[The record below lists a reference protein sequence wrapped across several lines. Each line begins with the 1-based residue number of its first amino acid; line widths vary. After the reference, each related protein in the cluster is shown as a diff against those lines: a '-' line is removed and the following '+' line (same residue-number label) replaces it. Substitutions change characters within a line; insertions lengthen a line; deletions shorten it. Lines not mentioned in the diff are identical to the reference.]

1 MKNISV
7 KTNAAGAN
15 GVFSYG
21 GSAITNNSS
30 SDGTA
35 ITISDS
41 IITTLKDN
49 SGGHNDNWWK
59 KHECV
64 QFNY

>member
-7 KTNAAGAN
+7 KTNATGAN

-21 GSAITNNSS
+21 ESATTNNSS
-30 SDGTA
+30 SDGTT

-41 IITTLKDN
+41 SITTFKDN
-49 SGGHNDNWWK
+49 SGGNNDNLGR